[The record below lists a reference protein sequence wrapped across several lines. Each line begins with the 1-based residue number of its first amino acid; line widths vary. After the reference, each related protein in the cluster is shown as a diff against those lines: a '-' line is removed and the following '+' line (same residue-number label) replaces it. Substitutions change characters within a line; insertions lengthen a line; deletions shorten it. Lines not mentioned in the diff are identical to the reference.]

1 MKTFD
6 EILADLLQAVVAK
19 TPFTNLNVG
28 AGLRGILEAVA
39 SSIAGLY
46 QLIRT
51 VSGALFIQTAE
62 GTWLDLKAREVGI
75 RRLAAKKARVRL
87 TFGRGAPAT
96 QDTLIPAGTI
106 VRSRKDAQGRSL
118 RFVTDEAATLA
129 TGQSSAVVIATAEEA
144 GTIGNVG
151 PGTISLIVT
160 TVSGIETVI
169 NQDVGGLSYLAQEGA
184 DAESDRAF
192 RERAIGKWDT
202 LGVGGTR
209 GAYHAWAM
217 GVPGVQAAMV
227 LDDAPYGPGTVGV
240 VVLGTDGAP
249 TPQLLQDVR
258 DYIRPRQPLTAQ
270 LVVSSA
276 TITPVSLTLT
286 VWRFATAD
294 QATVEAA
301 VRLALQG
308 YSDALQLGEGL
319 IRARLVAAVMA
330 VDGVYNVT
338 VDAPTADVPAT
349 PAEYLDVDATAATLV
364 HRVKGRTYQDRVQAP
379 AGEAVPVIDPIDKTE
394 WSI

>member
-39 SSIAGLY
+39 SGIAGLY

-51 VSGALFIQTAE
+51 VSGALFVQTAT
-62 GTWLDLKAREVGI
+62 GTWLDLKVREVGI
-75 RRLAAKKARVRL
+75 RRLSAKKARVRL
-87 TFGRGAPAT
+87 TFGRSTPAI
-96 QDTLIPAGTI
+96 QDTLIPAGTF
-106 VRSRKDAQGRSL
+106 VRSRKDASGRSQ
-118 RFVTDEAATLA
+118 RFLTDVDATLA
-129 TGQSSAVVIATAEEA
+129 TGQTSVVVTATAEEA
-144 GTIGNVG
+144 GAIGNVG
-151 PGTISLIVT
+151 PGTITLIVT

-169 NQDVGGLSYLAQEGA
+169 NQDVGALSYLVEEGA
-184 DAESDRAF
+184 DAESDRAL
-192 RERAIGKWDT
+192 RERAILKWDT

-209 GAYHAWAM
+209 GAYQAWALSVT
-217 GVPGVQAAMV
+217 GVKAAMV

-249 TPQLLQDVR
+249 TPELLEAVK

-276 TITPVSLTLT
+276 EITEVALSLT

-294 QATVEAA
+294 QATVDAA

-338 VDAPTADVPAT
+338 VDVPTADVPAT
-349 PAEYLDVDATAATLV
+349 PAEYLDVDAAAATLV
-364 HRVKGRTYQDRVQAP
+364 HLVKGRTYQDRAADVV
-379 AGEAVPVIDPIDKTE
+379 GEGLPGIDPIDKTE
-394 WSI
+394 WSF